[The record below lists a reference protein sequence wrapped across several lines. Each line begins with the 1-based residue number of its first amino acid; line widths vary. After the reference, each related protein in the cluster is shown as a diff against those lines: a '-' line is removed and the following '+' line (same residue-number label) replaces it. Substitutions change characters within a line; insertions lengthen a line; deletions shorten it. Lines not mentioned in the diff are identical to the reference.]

1 MVRESRKNAAGPAGG
16 RLPAPPFGG
25 IRRGVSANP
34 PRTHQHF
41 FLVHWGWVLLG
52 FFSVCSADLTFA
64 GGTNRGHRASCPC
77 PKAGGAAGR
86 GKQRQCESLAPLR
99 ALCKPTAAT
108 LCLSFPSQ
116 SRSPSYRGV
125 LGLQRGKPPPSC
137 CSEQLL
143 GSTALLH
150 GSVCCTALLQGS
162 VCCTVSSTCLG
173 CSRNPD
179 FQQLTCHSS
188 LLHADFSKRMS
199 QLWSQPKT
207 VEKKQQWEPVI
218 NVMMVI
224 VQARGWSK
232 PVPSTALQ
240 LDPLW
245 MVTGWDTAGIAS
257 CMGLLS
263 PDRQSSPDLGHTEG
277 HGPSLVPHSLVP
289 PPGAAARPA
298 LPSLP
303 VICPRRNLHFIL

>member
-1 MVRESRKNAAGPAGG
+1 MQQARLVAGFQHLPSEESAEESLLIHPGHTSISSLCTGAGFCWFFFRLLSRFDICWGG
-16 RLPAPPFGG
+16 P
-25 IRRGVSANP
+25 I
-34 PRTHQHF
+34 
-41 FLVHWGWVLLG
+41 
-52 FFSVCSADLTFA
+52 
-64 GGTNRGHRASCPC
+64 GGTALRVPV
-77 PKAGGAAGR
+77 PKPGGAAGR
-86 GKQRQCESLAPLR
+86 GKQRQCKSLAPLR

-199 QLWSQPKT
+199 QLWSRPKT

-263 PDRQSSPDLGHTEG
+263 PDRQSSPDLGH
-277 HGPSLVPHSLVP
+277 
-289 PPGAAARPA
+289 
-298 LPSLP
+298 
-303 VICPRRNLHFIL
+303 

>member
-1 MVRESRKNAAGPAGG
+1 MQQARLVAGFQHLPSEESAEESLLIHPGHTSISSLCTGAGFCWFFFRLLSRFDICWGDQSGAPRFVSLSQSRGGLQVEESRDSARAW
-16 RLPAPPFGG
+16 RHCEH
-25 IRRGVSANP
+25 SAN
-34 PRTHQHF
+34 QQQQ
-41 FLVHWGWVLLG
+41 LCA
-52 FFSVCSADLTFA
+52 SVS
-64 GGTNRGHRASCPC
+64 P
-77 PKAGGAAGR
+77 PKAGARPTEVCLGCKG
-86 GKQRQCESLAPLR
+86 ESLLPAAAQNSSWGAR
-99 ALCKPTAAT
+99 LC
-108 LCLSFPSQ
+108 C
-116 SRSPSYRGV
+116 
-125 LGLQRGKPPPSC
+125 
-137 CSEQLL
+137 
-143 GSTALLH
+143 TALLH
-150 GSVCCTALLQGS
+150 GSVHCTALLQGS

-199 QLWSQPKT
+199 QLWSRPKT

-263 PDRQSSPDLGHTEG
+263 PDRQSSPDLGH
-277 HGPSLVPHSLVP
+277 
-289 PPGAAARPA
+289 
-298 LPSLP
+298 
-303 VICPRRNLHFIL
+303 